1 MRADKLAPLLYFKFN
16 LEAKMIRK
24 AIATDLAA
32 VVDIYNETIASRMV
46 TADLTPVS
54 YQERQAWFDGHTDL
68 RPLFVYQS
76 GSEILG
82 WVSFKTFYGRPAYQ
96 GTVEI
101 SIYVASHARGQ
112 GIAKQ
117 LLDYAEHYAQTIAVN
132 VFLAF
137 IFSHNIPSITFFSR
151 YGFANWGQ
159 LPEIANMDGTLCS
172 LTILG
177 KKLINTNS

>member
-1 MRADKLAPLLYFKFN
+1 
-16 LEAKMIRK
+16 MIRK

-32 VVDIYNETIASRMV
+32 VVDIYNETIASRIV

-132 VFLAF
+132 VF
-137 IFSHNIPSITFFSR
+137 FSVYFLVITYRVLHFSLVMVLQIGVN
-151 YGFANWGQ
+151 YQ
-159 LPEIANMDGTLCS
+159 KS
-172 LTILG
+172 LIWTAPYAV
-177 KKLINTNS
+177 